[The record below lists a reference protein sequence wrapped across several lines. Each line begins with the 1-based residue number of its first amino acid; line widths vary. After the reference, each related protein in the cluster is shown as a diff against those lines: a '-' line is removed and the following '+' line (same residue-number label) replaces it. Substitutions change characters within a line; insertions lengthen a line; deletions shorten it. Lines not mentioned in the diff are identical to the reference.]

1 MFEKITKFIG
11 KAYPSATPGELRKV
25 RMLFFFYLVSIILT
39 SGWIIFDSFSF
50 PTRNNYQ
57 GELSLFG
64 MAILGYYFVSKGQR
78 SAAVALIHL
87 LPVPVYFLF
96 ISSEYAML
104 PPEQS
109 IPLTLSA
116 MIFGLFFLLIFAARQ
131 IQFSIFFAVSF
142 TTLFLHSW
150 WVKDHGYILSLF
162 WPDHNPYI
170 NPLFIYILVW
180 GLSYIIFSYNRH
192 AQEEAVDRLNIQ
204 QRRVGSILL
213 QIPDGILHMSY
224 IRDEQG
230 QKTGLRMLRINPAF
244 EDMFGVKNSEVR
256 GRPASSV
263 FQKIFRDKVDWQG
276 IFLNGK
282 KNKHEIYVPHMEKWY
297 EISILH
303 LDTDELIGMFSDVTA
318 AKKTLDDLSSSR
330 HRYKLLLETIPD
342 IFFVIDKDGTYI
354 DYVAKEEEGIEIA
367 PDEII
372 GSSIF
377 EVGFSER
384 MVRQVFHSIQTVIKF
399 DAIETIE
406 YALDIPGRGTCLFEM
421 RMVKLSDVAVMA
433 VSRDITKRKLAEQ
446 RLEEAKKKAEE
457 ADRLKS
463 AFLQNISH
471 EVRTP
476 MNAILGFSNMLIAE
490 EVPKAERDKYLQLIT
505 KNGQTLLHLINDM
518 IKLARIESGQIEIK
532 KQFFSVNNLM
542 VDLHRQ
548 FLYEKEQRGRK
559 HLRLNISTGN
569 DNPQFSIYS
578 DGNKIRDVMENLLD
592 NAVKFTHDGEIEF
605 GYRLIEQ
612 NNIEFFVRDTGIG
625 IPVDMHNDI
634 FRRFHQLDNSLTR
647 EYGGTGIG
655 LSVAQDFVDK
665 LGSKLQV
672 ISETGKG
679 SKFFFVI
686 PIEAGNGFLR
696 VV

>member
-1 MFEKITKFIG
+1 MFEKLLHFIG
-11 KAYPSATPGELRKV
+11 KAYPAATHGELRKI
-25 RMLFFFYLVSIILT
+25 RMLFFFYLTAIIL
-39 SGWIIFDSFSF
+39 SLGWIIFDSFSF

-64 MAILGYYFVSKGQR
+64 IAILGYYFVSKGQR
-78 SAAVALIHL
+78 SAAVGLIHL
-87 LPVPVYFLF
+87 LPIPVYFLF

-109 IPLTLSA
+109 IPLTLGVLVL
-116 MIFGLFFLLIFAARQ
+116 GLFFLLIFAERK
-131 IQFSIFFAVSF
+131 IQLPIYFIVSF
-142 TTLFLHSW
+142 TTLFLHTW
-150 WVKDHGYILSLF
+150 WVKDHSYLFSLF
-162 WPDHNPYI
+162 WPDQNSYI
-170 NPLFIYILVW
+170 NPLLIFLVVW
-180 GLSYIIFSYNRH
+180 ILSYVIITFNRR
-192 AQEEAVDRLNIQ
+192 AYDEIAERLNLQ

-230 QKTGLRMLRINPAF
+230 QKTGLRMLRVNPAF
-244 EDMFGVKNSEVR
+244 EEMFGVRNSEVR
-256 GRPASSV
+256 GRPAVSI
-263 FQKIFRDKVDWQG
+263 FQKIFRDKVDWQA
-276 IFLNGK
+276 IFLNGRK
-282 KNKHEIYVPHMEKWY
+282 SKREIYVPHMERWY
-297 EISILH
+297 EISIVH
-303 LDTDELIGMFSDVTA
+303 LETEEMIGIFKDVTA
-318 AKKTLDDLSSSR
+318 AKKTLDDLSASR

-354 DYVAKEEEGIEIA
+354 DYVAKEEEGIDIA
-367 PDEII
+367 PDDII

-490 EVPKAERDKYLQLIT
+490 EVPKVERDKYLQLIT

-518 IKLARIESGQIEIK
+518 IKLARIESGQIEVK

-578 DGNKIRDVMENLLD
+578 DGNKIRDIMENLLD
-592 NAVKFTHDGEIEF
+592 NAVKFTHEGEIEF
-605 GYRLIEQ
+605 GYRLLEQ
-612 NNIEFFVRDTGIG
+612 NTIEFFVRDTGIG
-625 IPVDMHNDI
+625 IPVEMHKDI

-655 LSVAQDFVDK
+655 LSVAQDFADK
-665 LGSKLQV
+665 LGSRLQV
-672 ISETGKG
+672 TSESGKG
-679 SKFFFVI
+679 SRFFFVI

>member
-1 MFEKITKFIG
+1 MFEKLLNFVG
-11 KAYPSATPGELRKV
+11 KAYPSATHGDLRKI
-25 RMLFFFYLVSIILT
+25 RTLFFFYLAAIILT

-64 MAILGYYFVSKGQR
+64 IAILGYYFVSKGQR
-78 SAAVALIHL
+78 SAAVGLIHL
-87 LPVPVYFLF
+87 LPFPIYFLF

-109 IPLTLSA
+109 IPLTLGA
-116 MIFGLFFLLIFAARQ
+116 LIFGLFFLLIFAKQQ
-131 IQFSIFFAVSF
+131 IQFAIYFVISF
-142 TTLFLHSW
+142 TTLFLHTW
-150 WVKDHGYILSLF
+150 WVKDHGYILSIF

-170 NPLFIYILVW
+170 NPLFIYLVVW
-180 GLSYIIFSYNRH
+180 LLSYIIFSFNRR
-192 AQEEAVDRLNIQ
+192 ALEESSDRLVLQ

-244 EDMFGVKNSEVR
+244 EEMFGVKNSEVR
-256 GRPASSV
+256 GRPASSI
-263 FQKIFRDKVDWQG
+263 FQKIFRDKVDWQK

-282 KNKHEIYVPHMEKWY
+282 KSKHEIYVPHVEKWY
-297 EISILH
+297 EVSLLH
-303 LDTDELIGMFSDVTA
+303 LDTEELIGMFSDVTA
-318 AKKTLDDLSSSR
+318 AKNTLDDLSSSR

-354 DYVAKEEEGIEIA
+354 DYVAKEEEGIDIA
-367 PDEII
+367 PDDII

-433 VSRDITKRKLAEQ
+433 VSRDITKRKIAEQ

-490 EVPKAERDKYLQLIT
+490 EVPKVERDKYLQLIT

-518 IKLARIESGQIEIK
+518 IKLARIESGQIEVK

-548 FLYEKEQRGRK
+548 FIYEKEQRGRK

-569 DNPQFSIYS
+569 DNPQFSIFS
-578 DGNKIRDVMENLLD
+578 DGNKIRDIMENLLD
-592 NAVKFTHDGEIEF
+592 NAVKFTHEGEIEF
-605 GYRLIEQ
+605 GYRMLEE

-625 IPVDMHNDI
+625 IPVDMHKEI
-634 FRRFHQLDNSLTR
+634 FKRFHQLDNSLTR

-665 LGSKLQV
+665 LGSRLQV
-672 ISETGKG
+672 VSESGKG
-679 SKFFFVI
+679 ARFFFVI